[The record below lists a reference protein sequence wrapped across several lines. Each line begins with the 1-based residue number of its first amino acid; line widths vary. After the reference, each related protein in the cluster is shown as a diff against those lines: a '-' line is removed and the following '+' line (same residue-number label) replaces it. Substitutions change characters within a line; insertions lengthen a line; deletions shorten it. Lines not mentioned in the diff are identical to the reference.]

1 MEQTLKNTIIAV
13 AVGVVISVL
22 LSVGITSLMGS
33 SAFGTIAPVSQT
45 ETLLKWF
52 VPGLYV
58 GNAQQLVIDKSGNV
72 TTTGSLYAAGGVVGF
87 TTTSNPS
94 VTTLKVSGAATVG
107 SVVNAGA
114 VSNAGI
120 STNAT
125 TSVTKLCVYNGS
137 QWTVISFSGVTPSYA
152 TSTTCL

>member
-52 VPGLYV
+52 VPGLYA
-58 GNAQQLVIDKSGNV
+58 GNAQQLVVDASGNV
-72 TTTGSLYAAGGVVGF
+72 TTTGTIYATGGVTGF
-87 TTTSNPS
+87 TASANPS
-94 VTTLKVSGAATVG
+94 ITTLTVSGASTMHAIAATTLAP
-107 SVVNAGA
+107 S
-114 VSNAGI
+114 GI
-120 STNAT
+120 STMAT
-125 TSVTKLCVYNGS
+125 TSVTALCVWNGTT
-137 QWTVISFSGVTPSYA
+137 WTKQTFSGVTPSYA